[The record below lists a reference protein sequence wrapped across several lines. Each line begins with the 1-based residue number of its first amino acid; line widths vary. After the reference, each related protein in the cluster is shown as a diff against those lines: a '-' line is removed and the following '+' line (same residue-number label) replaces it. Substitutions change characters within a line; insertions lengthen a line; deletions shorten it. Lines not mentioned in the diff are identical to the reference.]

1 MEEQIEVPSS
11 ELSAEDVRL
20 QTFTITKFRDGYDS
34 EQVDTFLDQVHET
47 LKGHEA
53 TIAKLNEEIASLT
66 AKLEQ
71 EKELVSQE
79 SSSQPASGASPDAQK
94 SSAMLQMA
102 LELHDKYVHDG
113 ENQRDQLISEGEA
126 TAKRLVSEAET
137 ERADVLRLL
146 SSERDDLKGTIREL
160 RDFES
165 EYRSTLRSYIESQL
179 RGLEGSP
186 EPAGAPNVD

>member
-79 SSSQPASGASPDAQK
+79 SSSHQTSGASPDAQK

>member
-79 SSSQPASGASPDAQK
+79 SSSQQTSGASPDAQK